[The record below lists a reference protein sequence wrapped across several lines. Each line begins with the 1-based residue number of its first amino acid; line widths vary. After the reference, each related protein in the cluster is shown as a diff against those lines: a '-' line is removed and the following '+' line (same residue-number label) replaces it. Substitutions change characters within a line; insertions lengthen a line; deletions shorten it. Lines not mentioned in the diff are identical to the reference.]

1 MSSNDVETGGTPLLG
16 PAATEKQEHWSRAW
30 SRKAY
35 ASLSNCS
42 LGLVFGLLT
51 ACALQVRF
59 LSATCM
65 CNMCCN
71 GCVSVHFCLPVC
83 LCCMLCFQ
91 TQASAVCFCAYTA
104 YCAVICW
111 VCLLF
116 VSCMLCLSCGVHF
129 MDGLP
134 SVIYTTSI
142 LASHLLCTH
151 IYNSYLPT
159 WAVDASSS
167 ATQKWQGT

>member
-71 GCVSVHFCLPVC
+71 GCVSVQALLGSPLLAADLETVLLQLCL
-83 LCCMLCFQ
+83 LSILS
-91 TQASAVCFCAYTA
+91 TQPFSQAAGKLVAVVF
-104 YCAVICW
+104 I
-111 VCLLF
+111 LLF
-116 VSCMLCLSCGVHF
+116 VGINVSGSCAH
-129 MDGLP
+129 LP
-134 SVIYTTSI
+134 
-142 LASHLLCTH
+142 
-151 IYNSYLPT
+151 
-159 WAVDASSS
+159 
-167 ATQKWQGT
+167 